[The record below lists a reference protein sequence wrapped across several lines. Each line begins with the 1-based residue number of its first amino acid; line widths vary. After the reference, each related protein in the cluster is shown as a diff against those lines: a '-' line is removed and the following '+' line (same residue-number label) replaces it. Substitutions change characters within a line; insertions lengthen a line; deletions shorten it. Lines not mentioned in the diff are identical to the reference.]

1 MSMTLAARP
10 SPSRA
15 AVLGLV
21 LLAPAALFLLANI
34 LKDGLGIGFLY
45 APVEALISEP
55 HRRQVFNFVSPVVF
69 LGGLVA
75 ALLVN
80 ALAIVRLDL
89 RCEQN
94 KLVSTLTIEPRTPN
108 VALLLAGG
116 LMLAT
121 FVAYAFVE
129 NYAIVRTHL

>member
-1 MSMTLAARP
+1 MSITVAARP

-34 LKDGLGIGFLY
+34 LNELGIGFLY
-45 APVEALISEP
+45 TLIDPLISGP
-55 HRRQVFNFVSPVVF
+55 RRRQVFNLVSPVVF

-80 ALAIVRLDL
+80 AWAIARLDL
-89 RCEQN
+89 QCGQN

-108 VALLLAGG
+108 VALILTVG